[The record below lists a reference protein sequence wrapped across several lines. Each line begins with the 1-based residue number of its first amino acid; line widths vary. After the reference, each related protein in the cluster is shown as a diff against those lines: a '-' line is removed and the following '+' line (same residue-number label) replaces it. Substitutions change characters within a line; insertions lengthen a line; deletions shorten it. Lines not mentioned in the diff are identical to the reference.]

1 MIWRILQIEDGYI
14 YISNIQCPIANSL
27 VMLYSRLEAEKN
39 LQNRVDKSL
48 PPQLVSELRQ
58 GY

>member
-1 MIWRILQIEDGYI
+1 
-14 YISNIQCPIANSL
+14 
-27 VMLYSRLEAEKN
+27 MLYSRLEAEKT
-39 LQNRVDKSL
+39 LQHRVDKSL